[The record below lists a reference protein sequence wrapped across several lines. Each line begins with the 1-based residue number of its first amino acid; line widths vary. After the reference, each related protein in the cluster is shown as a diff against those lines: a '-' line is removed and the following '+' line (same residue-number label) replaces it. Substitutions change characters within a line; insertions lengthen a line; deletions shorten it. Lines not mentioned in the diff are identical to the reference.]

1 MEMTV
6 QESVTATP
14 KELFPR
20 SGKRYLA
27 RPVPSTVS
35 VESNPEISSEPQT
48 EEGGKEK
55 PVEADLT
62 QPEESGPYVRTP
74 LAFEAIRDALV
85 SSPVLAHP
93 DFAKQ
98 FTVEVDTSDYA
109 VGAMLA
115 QAYDEEKPLAL
126 KPGAYATL
134 SRLERSSDQPV
145 WEHDYDVVDQ
155 PEIPEIPRG
164 SIDRLTLTHTRV
176 GWIEEQHQDSF
187 CAKVFQALQVLE
199 KTPVTDLPE
208 MVTKHHSLS
217 EFQILEGLLYLVS
230 CDTKSSP
237 KPATIALVEPA
248 TTVAEA
254 PIFFSGYS

>member
-1 MEMTV
+1 MSDDDTEESVWEHEDEQMSDHLMASMTV
-6 QESVTATP
+6 VPREQLYDYVGKPNVVIPELTP
-14 KELFPR
+14 DFVYTMAETSRAVL
-20 SGKRYLA
+20 L
-27 RPVPSTVS
+27 
-35 VESNPEISSEPQT
+35 Q
-48 EEGGKEK
+48 
-55 PVEADLT
+55 
-62 QPEESGPYVRTP
+62 EESGPYVRTP

-93 DFAKQ
+93 DFANQ

-145 WEHDYDVVDQ
+145 WEHDYDVVDH

-164 SIDRLTLTHTRV
+164 SIDRLTLNHTLV

-187 CAKVFQALQVLE
+187 FCENVSR
-199 KTPVTDLPE
+199 VTGSRE
-208 MVTKHHSLS
+208 HV
-217 EFQILEGLLYLVS
+217 
-230 CDTKSSP
+230 CN
-237 KPATIALVEPA
+237 
-248 TTVAEA
+248 
-254 PIFFSGYS
+254 